1 MGSILGGNPVFM
13 RTYELMFILNSE
25 LNEEE
30 TEAMEERIRG
40 YLENAEAEVFDFK
53 DVGLRR
59 LAYEIKHQKEGR
71 YYLAHFKMD
80 PQRVKEFERS
90 LQQIEAVLRELIT
103 HVETFP
109 TPEQG
114 SEGAAA

>member
-1 MGSILGGNPVFM
+1 M
-13 RTYELMFILNSE
+13 RTYELMFILSSE

-30 TEAMEERIRG
+30 TKAMEERIQG

-59 LAYEIKHQKEGR
+59 LAYEIKHQREGR

-80 PQRVKEFERS
+80 PQRVKEFERN
-90 LQQIEAVLRELIT
+90 LQRPEAVLRELIT
-103 HVETFP
+103 CVETAP
-109 TPEQG
+109 ASKQG
-114 SEGAAA
+114 TEEAAS

>member
-1 MGSILGGNPVFM
+1 M
-13 RTYELMFILNSE
+13 RTYELMFILSSE

-59 LAYEIKHQKEGR
+59 LAYTIKGQKEGR
-71 YYLAHFKMD
+71 YYLAHFKMN
-80 PQRVKEFERS
+80 PQRVKEFEQS
-90 LQQIEAVLRELIT
+90 LQLLEVVLRELIT
-103 HVETFP
+103 RVDTLPASAQEG
-109 TPEQG
+109 QA
-114 SEGAAA
+114 SEAAEATAS

>member
-1 MGSILGGNPVFM
+1 M
-13 RTYELMFILNSE
+13 RTYELMFILSSE

-40 YLENAEAEVFDFK
+40 YLENAEAEILDFK

-59 LAYEIKHQKEGR
+59 LAYTIKGQKEGR
-71 YYLAHFKMD
+71 YYLAHFKID

-90 LQQIEAVLRELIT
+90 LQLLEVVLRELIT
-103 HVETFP
+103 RVDTLPASAQEAA
-109 TPEQG
+109 
-114 SEGAAA
+114 GATSS